1 MANKTLTK
9 AKEAKNDEFYTQFY
23 DIETEMEAYLDYNRD
38 VFRGKTVL
46 LPCDDPEWSNF
57 TRYFAQNFEALGL
70 RKLISTSYAPESK
83 TYKNGFQLSLFET
96 ESPKFDKEKTKTHGK
111 IFILTEDT
119 KDDGVINLD
128 DLQWDYL
135 EGDGDFRS
143 KEVTRLRDEA
153 DIIITNPPFSL
164 FREFVAWIMEANKE
178 FVIIGNQNAITYK
191 EIFPLL
197 MHNQIWLGATGFS
210 SDMVFGVPEGT
221 VVKESDKKKA
231 ERLGYVGN
239 FTRLGNSCWFTNIEH
254 GRRHQ
259 PLRLMTEAENIRF
272 SKHKEIKGIGYTK
285 YDNYDAIEV
294 NYYDAIPSDYDGI
307 MGVSVTYLDK
317 YCPEQ
322 FEIVGIT
329 KTWYGMANKVYPK
342 QTQVD
347 KKGKKSEV
355 TKLND
360 GAVIEI
366 DGPLEDET
374 YYIVDGKYYKQMYAR
389 VLIRKRK

>member
-9 AKEAKNDEFYTQFY
+9 AKAAKNDEFYTQFY

-70 RKLISTSYAPESK
+70 KKLISTSFAPESK
-83 TYKNGFQLSLFET
+83 TYKCGYQLSIFET
-96 ESPKFDKEKTKTHGK
+96 ESPKFDKDKTKTHGK
-111 IFILTEDT
+111 IFVLTEDT
-119 KDDGVINLD
+119 TGDGVINLD

-135 EGDGDFRS
+135 DGDGDFRS
-143 KEVTRLRDEA
+143 EEVTKLRDEA
-153 DIIITNPPFSL
+153 DIIVTNPPFSL

-197 MHNQIWLGATGFS
+197 MNNEIWLGNGFKGGNAFFRVVEDRDYASGVYDKTTGL
-210 SDMVFGVPEGT
+210 
-221 VVKESDKKKA
+221 VKF
-231 ERLGYVGN
+231 RN
-239 FTRLGNSCWFTNIEH
+239 CCWFTNIDH

-272 SKHKEIKGIGYTK
+272 SKHKEIKGIGYQK
-285 YDNYDAIEV
+285 YENYDAIEV
-294 NYYDAIPSDYDGI
+294 NYCDAIPSDYDGI
-307 MGVSVTYLDK
+307 MGVYSTFFDK

-322 FEIVGIT
+322 FEIVGMCENKDLYKLKT
-329 KTWYGMANKVYPK
+329 KIYSTEECKAAYYNKFN
-342 QTQVD
+342 
-347 KKGKKSEV
+347 KKG
-355 TKLND
+355 TYDLNASGVLLKD
-360 GAVIEI
+360 GI
-366 DGPLEDET
+366 LEKVFQR
-374 YYIVDGKYYKQMYAR
+374 I
-389 VLIRKRK
+389 LIRKRK

>member
-9 AKEAKNDEFYTQFY
+9 AKAAKNDEFYTQFY

-70 RKLISTSYAPESK
+70 KKLISTSFAPESK
-83 TYKNGFQLSLFET
+83 TYKCGCQLSLFET
-96 ESPKFDKEKTKTHGK
+96 ESPKFDKDKTKTHGK
-111 IFILTEDT
+111 IFVLTEDT
-119 KDDGVINLD
+119 TGDGVINLD

-135 EGDGDFRS
+135 NGDGDFRS
-143 KEVTRLRDEA
+143 EEVTKLRDEA
-153 DIIITNPPFSL
+153 DIIVTNPPFSL

-197 MHNQIWLGATGFS
+197 MNNEIWLGNGFKGGNAFFRVVEDRDYASGVYDKTTGL
-210 SDMVFGVPEGT
+210 
-221 VVKESDKKKA
+221 VKF
-231 ERLGYVGN
+231 RN
-239 FTRLGNSCWFTNIEH
+239 CCWFTNIDH

-272 SKHKEIKGIGYTK
+272 SKHKEIKGIGYQK
-285 YDNYDAIEV
+285 YENYDAIEV
-294 NYYDAIPSDYDGI
+294 NYCDAIPSDYDGI
-307 MGVSVTYLDK
+307 MGVYSTFFDK

-322 FEIVGIT
+322 FEIVGMCENKDLYKLKT
-329 KTWYGMANKVYPK
+329 KIYSTEECKAAYYNKFN
-342 QTQVD
+342 
-347 KKGKKSEV
+347 KKG
-355 TKLND
+355 TYDLNASGVLLKD
-360 GAVIEI
+360 GI
-366 DGPLEDET
+366 LEKVFQR
-374 YYIVDGKYYKQMYAR
+374 I
-389 VLIRKRK
+389 LIRKRK

>member
-1 MANKTLTK
+1 MANKTLNK

-119 KDDGVINLD
+119 KGDGVINLD

-197 MHNQIWLGATGFS
+197 MHNQIWLGNGFKGGNAFFRVVEDRDYALGVYDKTTGL
-210 SDMVFGVPEGT
+210 
-221 VVKESDKKKA
+221 VKF
-231 ERLGYVGN
+231 RN
-239 FTRLGNSCWFTNIEH
+239 CCWFTNIDH
-254 GRRHQ
+254 GKRHQ

-272 SKHKEIKGIGYTK
+272 SKHKEIKGIGYQK
-285 YDNYDAIEV
+285 YENYDAIEV
-294 NYYDAIPSDYDGI
+294 NYCDAIPSDYDGV
-307 MGVSVTYLDK
+307 MGVYSTFFDK

-322 FEIVGIT
+322 FEIVGMCENKDLYKLKT
-329 KTWYGMANKVYPK
+329 KIYTSEECKSAYYNKFN
-342 QTQVD
+342 
-347 KKGKKSEV
+347 KKG
-355 TKLND
+355 TYDLNASGVLLKD
-360 GAVIEI
+360 GI
-366 DGPLEDET
+366 LEKVFQR
-374 YYIVDGKYYKQMYAR
+374 I
-389 VLIRKRK
+389 LIRKRK

>member
-9 AKEAKNDEFYTQFY
+9 AKAAKNDEFYTQFY

-70 RKLISTSYAPESK
+70 KKLISTSFAPESK
-83 TYKNGFQLSLFET
+83 TYKCGYLLSLFET
-96 ESPKFDKEKTKTHGK
+96 ESPKFDKDKTKTHGK
-111 IFILTEDT
+111 IFVLTEDT
-119 KDDGVINLD
+119 TGDGVINLD

-135 EGDGDFRS
+135 NGDGDFRS
-143 KEVTRLRDEA
+143 EEVTKLRDEA
-153 DIIITNPPFSL
+153 DIIVTNPPFSL

-197 MHNQIWLGATGFS
+197 MNNEIWLGNGFKGGNAFFRVVEDRDYASGVYDKTTGL
-210 SDMVFGVPEGT
+210 
-221 VVKESDKKKA
+221 VKF
-231 ERLGYVGN
+231 RN
-239 FTRLGNSCWFTNIEH
+239 CCWFTNIDH

-272 SKHKEIKGIGYTK
+272 SKHKEIKGIGYQK
-285 YDNYDAIEV
+285 YENYDAIEV
-294 NYYDAIPSDYDGI
+294 NYCDAISSDYDGI
-307 MGVSVTYLDK
+307 MGVYSTFFDK

-322 FEIVGIT
+322 FEIVGMCENKDLYKLKT
-329 KTWYGMANKVYPK
+329 KIYSTEECKAAYYNKFN
-342 QTQVD
+342 
-347 KKGKKSEV
+347 KKG
-355 TKLND
+355 TYDLNASGVLLKD
-360 GAVIEI
+360 GI
-366 DGPLEDET
+366 LEKVFQR
-374 YYIVDGKYYKQMYAR
+374 I
-389 VLIRKRK
+389 LIRKRK